1 MSQKDAKNTNKGTIV
16 FAHKLT
22 EEEIELKELLSH
34 VYGALEEKGLDPIQQ
49 IVGYFISDDP
59 TYITSYK
66 KARSMMQKADRY
78 EMLSILL
85 KHYLGL

>member
-1 MSQKDAKNTNKGTIV
+1 MSQKDANKTKNGTIV
-16 FAHKLT
+16 FTHKLT
-22 EEEIELKELLSH
+22 EEETELKTLLTH
-34 VYGALEEKGLDPIQQ
+34 VYQALEEKGLDPIQQ

-59 TYITSYK
+59 TYITSNR

-85 KHYLGL
+85 KHYLDL

>member
-1 MSQKDAKNTNKGTIV
+1 MSQKDANKTKNGTIV
-16 FAHKLT
+16 FTHKLT
-22 EEEIELKELLSH
+22 EEETELKMLLTH
-34 VYGALEEKGLDPIQQ
+34 VYQALEEKGLDPIQQ

-59 TYITSYK
+59 TYITSNR

-85 KHYLGL
+85 KHYLDL